1 MRQRFAATREEGRRG
16 RCYRN
21 LKPPG
26 RLNMSE
32 MSEREIIELA
42 AILVN
47 EHGHTALDV
56 AERRRDQHA
65 RNRHSA
71 AYRLWSR
78 IAAAT
83 ARMLRLKQREDA

>member
-1 MRQRFAATREEGRRG
+1 
-16 RCYRN
+16 
-21 LKPPG
+21 
-26 RLNMSE
+26 MSE

-47 EHGHTALDV
+47 EHGHAALDV

-65 RNRHSA
+65 RDRRSA
-71 AYRLWSR
+71 AYRLWSQ

-83 ARMLRLKQREDA
+83 ARMLRVRQREDA

>member
-1 MRQRFAATREEGRRG
+1 
-16 RCYRN
+16 
-21 LKPPG
+21 
-26 RLNMSE
+26 MSE

-47 EHGHTALDV
+47 EHGHAALDV

-65 RNRHSA
+65 RNRRSA
-71 AYRLWSR
+71 AYRLWTQ

-83 ARMLRLKQREDA
+83 ARLLRMKQREDA

>member
-1 MRQRFAATREEGRRG
+1 
-16 RCYRN
+16 
-21 LKPPG
+21 
-26 RLNMSE
+26 MSE

-47 EHGHTALDV
+47 EHGHSALDV

-65 RNRHSA
+65 RNRQSA
-71 AYRLWSR
+71 SYRLWTK

-83 ARMLRLKQREDA
+83 ARLLRIKQREDA

>member
-1 MRQRFAATREEGRRG
+1 M
-16 RCYRN
+16 
-21 LKPPG
+21 PPG

-47 EHGHTALDV
+47 EHGHDALAV
-56 AERRRDQHA
+56 AERRRDQYA
-65 RNRHSA
+65 RERHSA
-71 AYRLWSR
+71 SYRLWSK

-83 ARMLRLKQREDA
+83 ARMLRMKQREDA

>member
-1 MRQRFAATREEGRRG
+1 MG
-16 RCYRN
+16 
-21 LKPPG
+21 
-26 RLNMSE
+26 E

-47 EHGHTALDV
+47 EHGHAALDV

-65 RNRHSA
+65 RDRGSA
-71 AYRLWSR
+71 AYRLWTR

-83 ARMLRLKQREDA
+83 GRLLRMRQREDA

>member
-1 MRQRFAATREEGRRG
+1 
-16 RCYRN
+16 
-21 LKPPG
+21 
-26 RLNMSE
+26 MSE

-47 EHGHTALDV
+47 EHGHAALDV

-65 RNRHSA
+65 RNRGSA
-71 AYRLWSR
+71 AYRLWSK

-83 ARMLRLKQREDA
+83 ARMLRMKQRENA

>member
-1 MRQRFAATREEGRRG
+1 MDD
-16 RCYRN
+16 
-21 LKPPG
+21 
-26 RLNMSE
+26 

-47 EHGHTALDV
+47 EHGQTALDV

-65 RNRHSA
+65 RDRRSA
-71 AYRLWSR
+71 AYRLWTE

-83 ARMLRLKQREDA
+83 ARLLRVRQRENA